1 MLFRSKNSNK
11 GFEKKGIAGK
21 IFAGHAKDNGL
32 IVRAIGDIIAFCPP
46 LIITDSQINDMFD
59 IVEESLK
66 KTMDELTKQGLLK

>member
-1 MLFRSKNSNK
+1 MQ
-11 GFEKKGIAGK
+11 
-21 IFAGHAKDNGL
+21 KDNGL
-32 IVRAIGDIIAFCPP
+32 IIRAIGDVIAFCPP